1 MLVKAKIGA
10 IEFIGDEVR
19 VAVIKTGKKLP
30 QVLDLQARRASCEN
44 GEDRTEAMIRALNEA
59 LDALKVQPGTYVACI
74 PGTATIVRALTIPF
88 KGMTRV
94 SKSVPFELEPH
105 LAFPLEELLLD
116 FNVIREVGGTTEVL
130 AVGTRRN
137 HLEEQQAML
146 HAAGVEAE
154 MAGVDVTG
162 MTALWQATQ
171 KTSKGLRAVL
181 HVRGQ
186 NSVIAIMHNKA
197 LAFYRIV
204 YFGETEIREQP
215 DIVIREIQNTLRA
228 FLAKW
233 NGDEQILSLGI
244 TGMRLTPE
252 ELEGFENALGMEVSS
267 QVMLDVLK
275 GARKIAGTSEQAA
288 TEPNYWEAAIGAA
301 YTAGGGGLAINM
313 MKETQDVHGALR
325 GGIAHLMF
333 SACLALLFLLGCG
346 WYFHENRLRN
356 ETTTEQIKAEVSLLE
371 EEITAMAAEG
381 LGDEVDITCFS
392 DPPVLDILNEIAT
405 RMPKDKITI
414 TELRVAQPGAR
425 GGWVEITGS
434 AGSAADF
441 NEAFNVLKQS
451 SLFKLADDT
460 NIRLQGERT
469 TFRIRAFRPEE
480 EISEVQS

>member
-19 VAVIKTGKKLP
+19 VAVIKTGRKLP
-30 QVLDLQARRASCEN
+30 QVLDLQSRQAAYEKA
-44 GEDRTEAMIRALNEA
+44 EDRGNALVQALNEA
-59 LDALKVQPGTYVACI
+59 LDALKVQPGTFVACI
-74 PGTATIVRALTIPF
+74 PGTSTIVRALTIPF
-88 KGMTRV
+88 KGMARV
-94 SKSVPFELEPH
+94 SKAVPFELEPH

-116 FNVIREVGGTTEVL
+116 FNVIREVGGATEVL
-130 AVGTRRN
+130 AVGARRN
-137 HLEEQQAML
+137 QLEEQLAML

-171 KTSKGLRAVL
+171 KSTKGLRAVL

-186 NSVIAIMHNKA
+186 NCVIAILHNKA
-197 LAFYRIV
+197 LAFFRIV
-204 YFGETEIREQP
+204 YFGEAELRGNP
-215 DIVIREIQNTLRA
+215 DLVSREIQNTMRA

-233 NGDEQILSLGI
+233 TGDEKISSLSI
-244 TGMRLTPE
+244 TGIRMTAEEKERLE
-252 ELEGFENALGMEVSS
+252 SALGMEVSPL
-267 QVMLDVLK
+267 VMLDMLK
-275 GARKIAGTSEQAA
+275 GAGKSLEKAGKLTA
-288 TEPNYWEAAIGAA
+288 EPNYWEAAIGAA

-325 GGIAHLMF
+325 GIIAHLMF

-346 WYFHENRLRN
+346 WYFHESRLRN
-356 ETTTEQIKAEVSLLE
+356 ETTTEQIKEEISILE
-371 EEITAMAAEG
+371 EEIEAMAAEG

-392 DPPVLDILNEIAT
+392 DPPVLDILNEIAVK
-405 RMPKDKITI
+405 MPKDKITI
-414 TELRVAQPGAR
+414 SEVRVAQPGAR

-434 AGSAADF
+434 AGNAADF
-441 NEAFNVLKQS
+441 NEAFNALKQS
-451 SLFKLADDT
+451 NLFKLAEDT

-469 TFRIRAFRPEE
+469 TFRLRAFRPEE